1 MKIDLRI
8 ILSFISLIISG
19 VVTVIDF
26 FLHNR
31 ILTIMS
37 IVFLAIS
44 VSLFILSFIRLN
56 RNK

>member
-19 VVTVIDF
+19 VVAVIDF